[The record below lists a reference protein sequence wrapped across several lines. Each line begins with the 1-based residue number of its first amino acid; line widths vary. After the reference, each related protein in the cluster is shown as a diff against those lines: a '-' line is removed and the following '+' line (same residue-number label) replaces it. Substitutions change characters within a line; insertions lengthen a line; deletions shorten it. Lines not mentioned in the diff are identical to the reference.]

1 MQRSTVRESAKN
13 GSAPIEPIAFE
24 QDLTEEEFYDDEL
37 VAEEVPSAR
46 EEQALKGKRIDVESI
61 VALTV
66 RLAQVLAQEAD
77 LLAEM
82 KIKDIEKLQKE
93 KNSLLDALESQK
105 RFIDRN
111 PELIKQMTDDECL
124 ELAQII
130 EVFQT
135 VMRENYRRLLIAK
148 EVNLKVVEAISSVV
162 KDATKNGLYD
172 EAGRPEVNDMAVSMS
187 VDKRI

>member
-1 MQRSTVRESAKN
+1 MQRSTVRDSGKN
-13 GSAPIEPIAFE
+13 GSVPEPIAFE
-24 QDLTEEEFYDDEL
+24 QDLTEEEFYEDEMSDD
-37 VAEEVPSAR
+37 EVPSAR

-66 RLAQVLAQEAD
+66 RLAQILAQEAD

-93 KNSLLDALESQK
+93 KTSLLDALESQK

-111 PELIKQMTDDECL
+111 PELIKQMTDEECL

-130 EVFQT
+130 EIFQT

-148 EVNLKVVEAISSVV
+148 EVNMKVVEAISSVV
-162 KDATKNGLYD
+162 KDATKNGFYD
-172 EAGRPEVNDMAVSMS
+172 EAGRPELSTQTVSMA